1 MARITGRVQVILN
14 GDVLLN
20 KAGASIEGAGLSGM
34 PNFELEPIMGDGGIH
49 GYKETPIFGTCN
61 VTITDRDDVML
72 DARGQVRE
80 SGTVIFQSSVS
91 GKQYT
96 MDGCTCTRNIT
107 VTAGEGETPIK
118 FVGAYWTETTY

>member
-34 PNFELEPIMGDGGIH
+34 PNFELDPIIGDGGIH
-49 GYKETPIFGTCN
+49 GYRETPVVGVCN

-72 DARGQVRE
+72 NSIAEVRE
-80 SGTVIFQSSVS
+80 NGTLIFQSSGS

-96 MDGCTCTRNIT
+96 MDSCTCTRNIT
-107 VTAGEGETPIK
+107 VTAGEGETPLK
-118 FVGAYWTETTY
+118 FVGPYWVETTY